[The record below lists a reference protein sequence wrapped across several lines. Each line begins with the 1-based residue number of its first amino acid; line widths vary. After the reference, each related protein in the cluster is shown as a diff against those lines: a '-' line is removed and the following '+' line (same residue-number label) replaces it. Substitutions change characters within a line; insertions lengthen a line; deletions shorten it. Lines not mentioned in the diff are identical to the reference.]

1 MAWYNHLFASPWTP
15 GVKELSKK
23 LVIVNGDDPLSRQAQ
38 ENATLLF
45 NIHLRSTLCSR
56 RMAEEFRLSGEAFD
70 WLLGEIESKFNQA
83 IVSVALLLS
92 LDFYSF
98 VYWRLW
104 LLRIAHFTGEMAQ
117 RLRALTALPKALSS
131 IPRTYMVVQTYKLQS
146 QDLTPSSDLCGQHI
160 HAAQHIFR
168 QNIHTHK

>member
-1 MAWYNHLFASPWTP
+1 M
-15 GVKELSKK
+15 SKK

-83 IVSVALLLS
+83 IVSIVITSALFLSFDLLTS
-92 LDFYSF
+92 LGSE
-98 VYWRLW
+98 
-104 LLRIAHFTGEMAQ
+104 TSPP
-117 RLRALTALPKALSS
+117 LP
-131 IPRTYMVVQTYKLQS
+131 TNT
-146 QDLTPSSDLCGQHI
+146 
-160 HAAQHIFR
+160 
-168 QNIHTHK
+168 

>member
-1 MAWYNHLFASPWTP
+1 MIWNAQKIFHINPRLPSDLHPIKVVEGEYLPQGSVPRWGKVSAGQWRGSISSPLWLV

-83 IVSVALLLS
+83 IVSLLCS
-92 LDFYSF
+92 
-98 VYWRLW
+98 
-104 LLRIAHFTGEMAQ
+104 
-117 RLRALTALPKALSS
+117 
-131 IPRTYMVVQTYKLQS
+131 
-146 QDLTPSSDLCGQHI
+146 
-160 HAAQHIFR
+160 
-168 QNIHTHK
+168 

>member
-1 MAWYNHLFASPWTP
+1 MIWNAQKIFHINPRLPSDLHPIKVVEGEYLLQDRQARQALLAASWSTTSSSLVWPL

-83 IVSVALLLS
+83 IVSVVL
-92 LDFYSF
+92 
-98 VYWRLW
+98 
-104 LLRIAHFTGEMAQ
+104 
-117 RLRALTALPKALSS
+117 
-131 IPRTYMVVQTYKLQS
+131 
-146 QDLTPSSDLCGQHI
+146 LTPALVLFSDLLISLGSENSPPLPI
-160 HAAQHIFR
+160 TA
-168 QNIHTHK
+168 

>member
-1 MAWYNHLFASPWTP
+1 M
-15 GVKELSKK
+15 SKK

-83 IVSVALLLS
+83 IVSSVLASSLLS
-92 LDFYSF
+92 SFDLWACLGSEHSLPLPTACRIMLLD
-98 VYWRLW
+98 
-104 LLRIAHFTGEMAQ
+104 H
-117 RLRALTALPKALSS
+117 
-131 IPRTYMVVQTYKLQS
+131 
-146 QDLTPSSDLCGQHI
+146 
-160 HAAQHIFR
+160 
-168 QNIHTHK
+168 

>member
-1 MAWYNHLFASPWTP
+1 MIWNAQKIFHINPRLPSDLHPIKVVEGEYLPQDRQARQALLAASRSTTSSSLVWPL

-83 IVSVALLLS
+83 IVSIVLLTPAL
-92 LDFYSF
+92 
-98 VYWRLW
+98 V
-104 LLRIAHFTGEMAQ
+104 
-117 RLRALTALPKALSS
+117 LSS
-131 IPRTYMVVQTYKLQS
+131 DPLISLGSENSPPL
-146 QDLTPSSDLCGQHI
+146 PI
-160 HAAQHIFR
+160 IA
-168 QNIHTHK
+168 

>member
-1 MAWYNHLFASPWTP
+1 M
-15 GVKELSKK
+15 SKK

-83 IVSVALLLS
+83 IVSIVLLTSALFISFDLLTS
-92 LDFYSF
+92 LGSKNSP
-98 VYWRLW
+98 
-104 LLRIAHFTGEMAQ
+104 LLPTIT
-117 RLRALTALPKALSS
+117 
-131 IPRTYMVVQTYKLQS
+131 
-146 QDLTPSSDLCGQHI
+146 
-160 HAAQHIFR
+160 
-168 QNIHTHK
+168 

>member
-1 MAWYNHLFASPWTP
+1 MELLWPGLTISLPHWAP

-83 IVSVALLLS
+83 IVSVHASSMLALI
-92 LDFYSF
+92 FF
-98 VYWRLW
+98 FPFAYWLFW
-104 LLRIAHFTGEMAQ
+104 FLAMAHFSTLLDIFA
-117 RLRALTALPKALSS
+117 RLL
-131 IPRTYMVVQTYKLQS
+131 
-146 QDLTPSSDLCGQHI
+146 
-160 HAAQHIFR
+160 
-168 QNIHTHK
+168 

>member
-1 MAWYNHLFASPWTP
+1 MSSNPWARLGDRSEPGPGVPCLDLLWPP

-83 IVSVALLLS
+83 IVSGVLTSALLFSFDLS
-92 LDFYSF
+92 TCWALCPPLPGNGFRSPRDCAVYS
-98 VYWRLW
+98 VL
-104 LLRIAHFTGEMAQ
+104 IN
-117 RLRALTALPKALSS
+117 
-131 IPRTYMVVQTYKLQS
+131 
-146 QDLTPSSDLCGQHI
+146 
-160 HAAQHIFR
+160 
-168 QNIHTHK
+168 QNN